1 MVFRLDLNQK
11 KTKSDMKIDD
21 FYIGQTASLKK
32 VFNSDDVKAF
42 AELSFDR
49 NPIHL
54 DEKYAENTLF
64 GKRIVHGFLVG
75 SLISAVF
82 GTKLP
87 GEGAIYLHQEM
98 NFRKPVYHGQVIT
111 ATVVVTN
118 IRKDK
123 SILYF
128 DTICENEKGETVID
142 GKAIL
147 KV

>member
-1 MVFRLDLNQK
+1 
-11 KTKSDMKIDD
+11 MKIEE
-21 FYIGQTASLKK
+21 FYVGQSASLKK
-32 VFNSDDVKAF
+32 VFGTDEVKAF
-42 AELSFDR
+42 AELSLDK

-54 DEKYAENTLF
+54 DETYAEQSRF
-64 GKRIVHGFLVG
+64 GNRIVHGFFVG

-82 GTKLP
+82 GTMLP

-98 NFRKPVYHGQVIT
+98 NFRKPVFHGEEIT

-118 IRKDK
+118 IKKEK

-128 DTICENEKGETVID
+128 DTKCENGRGEVVID
-142 GKAIL
+142 GNAVL

>member
-1 MVFRLDLNQK
+1 M
-11 KTKSDMKIDD
+11 SIED
-21 FYIGQTASLKK
+21 FYIGQSASLKK
-32 VFNSDDVKAF
+32 VFKSDEVRAF
-42 AELSFDR
+42 ADMSLDK

-54 DEKYAENTLF
+54 DEEFSRHSRY
-64 GKRIVHGFLVG
+64 GRRIVHGFFVG

-82 GTKLP
+82 GTQLP

-98 NFRKPVYHGQVIT
+98 NFRKPVYHGDEIT
-111 ATVVVTN
+111 ATVIVTN

-128 DTICENEKGETVID
+128 DTKCENEKGEVVID

>member
-1 MVFRLDLNQK
+1 M
-11 KTKSDMKIDD
+11 TID
-21 FYIGQTASLKK
+21 AVMNEVNK
-32 VFNSDDVKAF
+32 VIEAANAKMADIVSGGFPFTFDEVKAF
-42 AELSFDR
+42 AELSLDR

-54 DEKYAENTLF
+54 DESYAEHSLF
-64 GKRIVHGFLVG
+64 GKRLVHGFLVG

-98 NFRKPVYHGQVIT
+98 NFRKPVFHDEEIT
-111 ATVVVTN
+111 ATVTVKD

-123 SILYF
+123 SILFF
-128 DTICENEKGETVID
+128 DTKCENGRGDVVIE
-142 GKAIL
+142 GKAII

>member
-1 MVFRLDLNQK
+1 MSIEEFC
-11 KTKSDMKIDD
+11 
-21 FYIGQTASLKK
+21 IGQSASLKK
-32 VFNSDDVKAF
+32 VFKSDEVMAF
-42 AELSFDR
+42 SDLSLDR

-54 DEKYAENTLF
+54 DEEYAAHSRF
-64 GKRIVHGFLVG
+64 GRRIVHGFLVG

-98 NFRKPVYHGQVIT
+98 NFRKPVFHGDEIT
-111 ATVVVTN
+111 ATVTVTD

-128 DTICENEKGETVID
+128 DTKCENERGEVVID
-142 GKAIL
+142 GKAVL
-147 KV
+147 KL

>member
-1 MVFRLDLNQK
+1 MR
-11 KTKSDMKIDD
+11 IDD
-21 FYIGQTASLKK
+21 FYIGQSASLKK
-32 VFNSDDVKAF
+32 TFDSDEVALF
-42 AELSFDR
+42 AALSLDK

-54 DEKYAENTLF
+54 DEDYAEKSMF
-64 GKRIVHGFLVG
+64 GRRIVHGFLVG

-98 NFRKPVYHGQVIT
+98 NFRKPVYHGDEIT
-111 ATVVVTN
+111 ATVEVTD

-128 DTICENEKGETVID
+128 STICKNERGEVVID

>member
-1 MVFRLDLNQK
+1 
-11 KTKSDMKIDD
+11 MKIDD

-32 VFNSDDVKAF
+32 VFCTEDVEAF
-42 AELSFDR
+42 ADISKDC

-54 DEKYAENTLF
+54 DPIYAEKSLF

-82 GTKLP
+82 GTQLP

-98 NFRKPVYHGQVIT
+98 NFRKPVFHGEEIT
-111 ATVVVTN
+111 ATVVVTQ

-128 DTICENEKGETVID
+128 DTICENEKGEVVID

>member
-1 MVFRLDLNQK
+1 MSIEDFYVGQSASLTKVF
-11 KTKSDMKIDD
+11 KSDE
-21 FYIGQTASLKK
+21 
-32 VFNSDDVKAF
+32 VVAF
-42 AELSFDR
+42 AEMSLDK

-54 DEKYAENTLF
+54 DEDYAEHSRF
-64 GKRIVHGFLVG
+64 GRRIVHGFLVG

-82 GTKLP
+82 GTQLP

-98 NFRKPVYHGQVIT
+98 DFRKPVYHNDEIT
-111 ATVVVTN
+111 AIVTVTN

-128 DTICENEKGETVID
+128 DTRCENYKGEVVIE
-142 GKAIL
+142 GKAVL

>member
-1 MVFRLDLNQK
+1 MR
-11 KTKSDMKIDD
+11 IDD
-21 FYIGQTASLKK
+21 FYVGQSASLKK
-32 VFNSDDVKAF
+32 TFDSDEVALF
-42 AELSFDR
+42 AALSLDK

-54 DEKYAENTLF
+54 DEGYAEKSMF
-64 GKRIVHGFLVG
+64 GRRIVHGFLVG

-98 NFRKPVYHGQVIT
+98 NFRKPVYHGDEIT
-111 ATVVVTN
+111 ATVEVTD

-128 DTICENEKGETVID
+128 STICKNERDEVVID
-142 GKAIL
+142 GKAVL

>member
-1 MVFRLDLNQK
+1 MN
-11 KTKSDMKIDD
+11 IED
-21 FYIGQTASLKK
+21 FYIGQSASLTK
-32 VFNSDDVKAF
+32 VFKSEEVEAF
-42 AELSFDR
+42 AEMSLDK

-54 DEKYAENTLF
+54 DEDYAEHSRF
-64 GKRIVHGFLVG
+64 GRKIVHGFLVG

-82 GTKLP
+82 GTQLP

-98 NFRKPVYHGQVIT
+98 DFRKPVYHNDEIT
-111 ATVVVTN
+111 AIVTVTN

-128 DTICENEKGETVID
+128 DTRCENGKCEVVIE
-142 GKAIL
+142 GKAVL

>member
-1 MVFRLDLNQK
+1 MN
-11 KTKSDMKIDD
+11 IED
-21 FYIGQTASLKK
+21 FYVGQTASLKK
-32 VFNSDDVKAF
+32 VFESGEVQAF
-42 AELSFDR
+42 AKLSLDR

-54 DEKYAENTLF
+54 DERYAAQTLF

-98 NFRKPVYHGQVIT
+98 NFRKPVFHGEEIT
-111 ATVVVTN
+111 ATVTVTN
-118 IRKDK
+118 IRKEK
-123 SILYF
+123 SVLYF
-128 DTICENEKGETVID
+128 DTICENERGEVVID
-142 GKAIL
+142 GKAVL

>member
-1 MVFRLDLNQK
+1 
-11 KTKSDMKIDD
+11 MKIDD
-21 FYIGQTASLKK
+21 FYIGQTASMKK
-32 VFNSDDVKAF
+32 VFSTEEVKTF

-54 DEKYAENTLF
+54 DQEYAEQSRF

-82 GTKLP
+82 GTQLP

-98 NFRKPVYHGQVIT
+98 NFRKPVYHGDEIT

-118 IRKDK
+118 IKKDK

-128 DTICENEKGETVID
+128 DTKCENGRGEIVID
-142 GKAIL
+142 GNAVL
-147 KV
+147 KI

>member
-1 MVFRLDLNQK
+1 MG
-11 KTKSDMKIDD
+11 IDD

-32 VFNSDDVKAF
+32 VFRTEDVEAF
-42 AELSFDR
+42 ANISMDC

-54 DEKYAENTLF
+54 DPNYAEKSLF
-64 GKRIVHGFLVG
+64 GKKIVHGFLAG

-98 NFRKPVYHGQVIT
+98 NFRKPVFHGEEIT
-111 ATVVVTN
+111 ATVMVTN

-128 DTICENEKGETVID
+128 DTICKNEKGEVVID

>member
-1 MVFRLDLNQK
+1 
-11 KTKSDMKIDD
+11 MKIDG

-32 VFNSDDVKAF
+32 VFGSDEVKAF
-42 AELSFDR
+42 AELSLDR

-54 DEKYAENTLF
+54 DKAYAEQSRF
-64 GKRIVHGFLVG
+64 GNRIVHGFLVG

-82 GTKLP
+82 GTVLP

-98 NFRKPVYHGQVIT
+98 DFRKPVYHGDEIM
-111 ATVVVTN
+111 ATVTVTD
-118 IRKDK
+118 IIKEK

-128 DTICENEKGETVID
+128 DTKCENDRGEIVIE
-142 GKAIL
+142 GKAVL

>member
-1 MVFRLDLNQK
+1 
-11 KTKSDMKIDD
+11 MKIED

-32 VFNSDDVKAF
+32 TFSSDEVNAF
-42 AELSFDR
+42 AELSLDR

-54 DEKYAENTLF
+54 NETYAEQTIF
-64 GKRIVHGFLVG
+64 GSRIVHGFLVG

-82 GTKLP
+82 GTQLP

-98 NFRKPVYHGQVIT
+98 NFRKPVYHGEEIT
-111 ATVVVTN
+111 ATVTVTN
-118 IRKDK
+118 IRKEK

-128 DTICENEKGETVID
+128 DTKCENGRGEVVID
-142 GKAIL
+142 GNAVL